1 MVGPDGI
8 ARPEAAVVERWPLG
22 DAADGAEFPQ
32 KVEWFCFPGGW
43 APVKGRVTKQEVE
56 AGATTAA
63 SSTHDDETYADTG
76 ASTPRSEKPPSR
88 LVTFSVQ
95 IGGTRAWGVCLI
107 DHELRWRAKRT
118 SPGGKQHNNEASSTN
133 HNKSAGASMH
143 ASYNDQSFLSPT
155 HPSNTAAADDDS
167 MDEWWWPVGVCVLTR
182 QPLVT
187 NLTAWLSELHDFLS
201 RSSAP
206 SPPSSSSLPSRAI
219 YGGSSSDIGGSNVPR
234 NKSLASVL
242 APWLVQVCVTLPR
255 PVENVL
261 AVQLQRPF
269 GEQSRPLR
277 IDVVSPFGLPAFGF
291 DLKHAVSLLGPAAFV
306 NLLEAALGERKLLLF
321 SSDIASLTPVA
332 EAVCCLLYPLQWSHA
347 YVPVLPRVM
356 LEILEAPQPYI
367 VGVHSAWLEEVP
379 SQSLEDVV
387 MVDID
392 AGSVEPYEGSTR
404 ALIARARVEAAAEAN
419 GWGPLPL
426 PPLGPP
432 PVPPPPTLPHA
443 VSTNIV
449 GLLSDFVQLTSPE
462 GDGTAT
468 DEAGALLMRGRVVS
482 NTPSSS
488 STSSEIDNEGNSN
501 DGDYA
506 TTLDEGSTR
515 DLKCGV
521 SAGTA
526 ELRLAMAAQIA
537 GLLAGFEQ
545 CVFWVDAGWPVF
557 DEARFLEEF
566 THPDDAPAAA
576 QLVSVCVKER
586 NMKQQQQQTICVPV
600 SLFILQFLSSRHCL
614 VLSSS

>member
-1 MVGPDGI
+1 MVGPDGV

-43 APVKGRVTKQEVE
+43 APVKGRVMNQREEDGGAGAASKARGQDESDGVNN
-56 AGATTAA
+56 GATT
-63 SSTHDDETYADTG
+63 
-76 ASTPRSEKPPSR
+76 TPHSEKPPSR

-107 DHELRWRAKRT
+107 DHELRWRAKRST
-118 SPGGKQHNNEASSTN
+118 PDGKKRHKPAGGGNNEATSTN
-133 HNKSAGASMH
+133 HNKSGGGASMH
-143 ASYNDQSFLSPT
+143 ATSYNDHSFSSPT
-155 HPSNTAAADDDS
+155 HPSHNAADDEDC
-167 MDEWWWPVGVCVLTR
+167 MEEWWWPVGVCVLTR

-187 NLTAWLSELHDFLS
+187 NLMAWLSELHSFLS
-201 RSSAP
+201 RSSTP
-206 SPPSSSSLPSRAI
+206 SPPSSCFDTGHPQPLALQPSAFPSRAI
-219 YGGSSSDIGGSNVPR
+219 YGGSNIGGGSAAPSNEP
-234 NKSLASVL
+234 LASVL
-242 APWLVQVCVTLPR
+242 APWLVQICVTLPR

-261 AVQLQRPF
+261 AVQLQHPF
-269 GEQSRPLR
+269 GKESRPLR

-291 DLKHAVSLLGPAAFV
+291 DLKHAVSLLGPVAFV

-367 VGVHSAWLEEVP
+367 VGVHSAWLQEVP
-379 SQSLEDVV
+379 PQSLEDVV

-404 ALIARARVEAAAEAN
+404 ALIARAREEAAAEAN

-426 PPLGPP
+426 PPLAAP
-432 PVPPPPTLPHA
+432 PVPPPPTLPQA

-468 DEAGALLMRGRVVS
+468 DEVGALLMRGRVVS
-482 NTPSSS
+482 SSS
-488 STSSEIDNEGNSN
+488 SSLSEVGNDDDEEFAPSWSSRGSN
-501 DGDYA
+501 NVH
-506 TTLDEGSTR
+506 TTLDEGSMR
-515 DLKCGV
+515 YLKCGV

-557 DEARFLEEF
+557 DETRFLEEF

-576 QLVSVCVKER
+576 QLVR
-586 NMKQQQQQTICVPV
+586 I
-600 SLFILQFLSSRHCL
+600 
-614 VLSSS
+614 